1 MRHLAPRRPGWFR
14 RRGTDGGA
22 GGGTDG
28 GTDGGDS
35 GFSLVELVVVMLV
48 SGILMAVFLPF
59 IGAVSRGSET
69 TQTIQKA
76 TAQGR
81 IALQSIQTQIGSA
94 SQVCLLA
101 TSGGPP
107 DSSTT
112 CSSAV
117 GTADGVQ
124 VLTGAYNG
132 ANEQRCVQ
140 WWYEEPPAGSPAGT
154 PGQLDERT
162 FPYGQSCG
170 QSSVGAT
177 SVVAGSRSGNAL
189 TPCSFAPSTSG
200 ALFGLSYP
208 PKSGAGGSNAG
219 QGTALVTIDL
229 LVTCGSASQQAAV
242 KMQST
247 VAALDT
253 ALGG

>member
-1 MRHLAPRRPGWFR
+1 MRRLPRRR
-14 RRGTDGGA
+14 RDRFPRH
-22 GGGTDG
+22 
-28 GTDGGDS
+28 GGDG

-48 SGILMAVFLPF
+48 SGILMALFVPF
-59 IGAVSRGSET
+59 IGAVSRGSQT

-76 TAQGR
+76 TAGGR

-101 TSGGPP
+101 TSGSAPG
-107 DSSTT
+107 SSTT

-117 GTADGVQ
+117 GAADGVQ

-140 WWYEEPPAGSPAGT
+140 WWYEAPPAGSPAGT
-154 PGQLDERT
+154 PGQLEEQT
-162 FPYGQSCG
+162 FPYGQPCG
-170 QSSVGAT
+170 QSSGGVST
-177 SVVAGSRSGNAL
+177 VVAGSRGANGL

-200 ALFGLSYP
+200 SLFGLSYP
-208 PKSGAGGSNAG
+208 PTSGESAPNGG

-229 LVTCGSASQQAAV
+229 LVTCGSGSQQAAV
-242 KMQST
+242 TMQST